1 MQKLFVEEALRIN
14 KEIIL
19 CPEVLKALVL
29 YECKGNIGQLKSDIR
44 LLCAKTFLKHLQN
57 QEDIKIEFSMLNKDA
72 KEAVFK
78 MSSLDRD
85 IQKYLN
91 IFNEDIIIYPNR
103 NKDKIVEYNSKSI
116 YDRIYDELNNLKKQ
130 GKSHEEIE
138 KHITKEM
145 DEYFSSFIST
155 IEPDKFN
162 IRELYKIL
170 DANIVDFTYKAVNY
184 ASEELDI
191 EFDGKI
197 MFVLAFHINALI
209 ERIKKIIRSL

>member
-1 MQKLFVEEALRIN
+1 M
-14 KEIIL
+14 
-19 CPEVLKALVL
+19 
-29 YECKGNIGQLKSDIR
+29 
-44 LLCAKTFLKHLQN
+44 
-57 QEDIKIEFSMLNKDA
+57 
-72 KEAVFK
+72 
-78 MSSLDRD
+78 
-85 IQKYLN
+85 
-91 IFNEDIIIYPNR
+91 
-103 NKDKIVEYNSKSI
+103 EYNSKSI

-197 MFVLAFHINALI
+197 MFVLAFHINA
-209 ERIKKIIRSL
+209 